1 MYTRIIYI
9 NFQVFEREINIKY
22 ANLLELD
29 EIILDIEA
37 LCYDKDAVNKMRMK
51 IVELENKLNKLSP
64 LSQQVNSMQII
75 FLTVNIICDIN
86 KYIIFCS
93 KRSTYLSKLYLK

>member
-1 MYTRIIYI
+1 
-9 NFQVFEREINIKY
+9 
-22 ANLLELD
+22 LD

-75 FLTVNIICDIN
+75 FLTVNII
-86 KYIIFCS
+86 Y
-93 KRSTYLSKLYLK
+93 